1 MTSDSSG
8 FPPYPL
14 TQSEVGDEFTTD
26 LGARYVL
33 YFSDAAG
40 YFEGYEFAPH
50 ALMLGLMR
58 LAVGSR
64 HQYDPRVEATL
75 LQFVKRAFADR
86 RRILVYVCDQT
97 DNLQRQR
104 HRLFN
109 RLFNKYSQGQYLKLV
124 LAEEE
129 TLYASLLYHR
139 DNPFEEQLRAAIP
152 EVRDKLGF

>member
-1 MTSDSSG
+1 M
-8 FPPYPL
+8 
-14 TQSEVGDEFTTD
+14 
-26 LGARYVL
+26 L
-33 YFSDAAG
+33 YFSEAAA

-58 LAVGSR
+58 LATGPQNQR
-64 HQYDPRVEATL
+64 DPRVEATL
-75 LQFVKRAFADR
+75 LQFIKRAFADR

-97 DNLQRQR
+97 DSLQRQR

-109 RLFNKYSQGQYLKLV
+109 RLFDKYSQGQYLKLV
-124 LAEEE
+124 LAEED

-139 DNPFEEQLRAAIP
+139 DNPFEEQLKAAIP